1 MSYNNAISIQSDS
14 RTRRTRMTERMRNLV
29 RETHLEPSNF
39 ILPLFVSD
47 RSANYR
53 NEISSMPGVFQFGID
68 HILRQSER
76 AVESKLGGII
86 LFGITDDK
94 DETGSSAHNE
104 MGIVQQTV
112 REIKKRFPELLV
124 ATDVCLC
131 EYTSHGHCGIIKE
144 HDGGEFEIANDETV
158 EELVLEALSHAEAG
172 SDLIS
177 PSDMMDGRIGAIRE
191 ALDEN
196 GFEKLPIMSYS
207 AKFASGFYG
216 PFREAAGSS
225 PSFGDRRSH
234 QMDPANGDEAMRV
247 IERDIREG
255 ADIIMVK
262 PAMSYLDIIRRAKDE
277 FTLPIAAYQVSGE
290 YAMIKAASANGWL
303 DEERVMMESL
313 LSIKRAGAQI
323 ILTYFAFEAAKNL
336 RS

>member
-1 MSYNNAISIQSDS
+1 MNYNTGISIQSES
-14 RTRRTRMTERMRNLV
+14 RTRRTRMTESIRRLV
-29 RETHLEPSNF
+29 RETELHPSNF

-47 RSANYR
+47 AAPNFRK
-53 NEISSMPGVFQFGID
+53 EISSMPGVHQFGID
-68 HILRQSER
+68 HILRQSEQ
-76 AVESKLGGII
+76 AVEAKLGGII
-86 LFGITDDK
+86 LFGITDEK
-94 DETGSSAHNE
+94 DETGSSAHTEN
-104 MGIVQQTV
+104 GIVQRSV

-131 EYTSHGHCGIIKE
+131 EYTSHGHCGIVHE
-144 HDGGEFEIANDETV
+144 TGNGEFEIANDETV
-158 EELVLEALSHAEAG
+158 EQLVLESLSHAEAG

-196 GFEKLPIMSYS
+196 GFVNLPIMSYS
-207 AKFASGFYG
+207 AKYASGFYG

-234 QMDPANGDEAMRV
+234 QMDPANSDEAMRV

-277 FTLPIAAYQVSGE
+277 FTVPIAAYQVSGE
-290 YAMIKAASANGWL
+290 YSMIKAAAANGWL

-313 LSIKRAGAQI
+313 VSIKRAGAQV
-323 ILTYFAFEAAKNL
+323 ILTYFAIEAAKHL
-336 RS
+336 GV

>member
-1 MSYNNAISIQSDS
+1 MFNSEINIPSDS
-14 RTRRTRMTERMRNLV
+14 RTRRTRMNEPIRRLV
-29 RETHLEPSNF
+29 RENELRPSNF
-39 ILPLFVSD
+39 ILPLFASD
-47 RSANYR
+47 RSTNFKH
-53 NEISSMPGVFQFGID
+53 EISSMPGVFQLGLD
-68 HILRQSER
+68 NILRESER
-76 AVESKLGGII
+76 ALEAKLGGII
-86 LFGITDDK
+86 LFGVTDDK
-94 DETGSSAHNE
+94 DDTGSSAHNE
-104 MGIVQQTV
+104 FGIIQQSV

-144 HDGGEFEIANDETV
+144 KENGGFEIDNDETV
-158 EELVLEALSHAEAG
+158 EQLVLESLSHAEAG

-177 PSDMMDGRIGAIRE
+177 PSDMMDGRIGAIRD

-196 GFEKLPIMSYS
+196 GFENLPIMSYS
-207 AKFASGFYG
+207 AKYASGFYG

-234 QMDPANGDEAMRV
+234 QMDPANSDEAMRV

-290 YAMIKAASANGWL
+290 YSMIKAAAANGWL
-303 DEERVMMESL
+303 DEDRVMMESL
-313 LSIKRAGAQI
+313 TSIKRAGASI
-323 ILTYFAFEAAKNL
+323 ILTYFALEAAKKMG
-336 RS
+336 

>member
-1 MSYNNAISIQSDS
+1 MNYNTDPSVASDS
-14 RTRRTRMTERMRNLV
+14 RTRRTRMTQRMRSLV
-29 RETHLEPSNF
+29 RETFLHPANF

-47 RSANYR
+47 ASANFR
-53 NEISSMPGVFQFGID
+53 NPISSMPGVYQLGMD
-68 HILRQSER
+68 NILRESEK
-76 AVESKLGGII
+76 AVEAKLGGII

-104 MGIVQQTV
+104 HGIVQQTV

-131 EYTSHGHCGIIKE
+131 EYTSHGHCGIVKE
-144 HDGGEFEIANDETV
+144 KENGEFEIANDETV
-158 EELVLEALSHAEAG
+158 EQLVMEALSHAEAG

-196 GFEKLPIMSYS
+196 GFENIPIMSYA

-216 PFREAAGSS
+216 PFREAAGST
-225 PSFGDRRSH
+225 PTFGDRRSH
-234 QMDPANGDEAMRV
+234 QMDPANSDEAMRV

-262 PAMSYLDIIRRAKDE
+262 PAMSYLDIVRRAKDE

-290 YAMIKAASANGWL
+290 YSMIKAAAANGWIE
-303 DEERVMMESL
+303 EERVMMESL
-313 LSIKRAGAQI
+313 ISIKRAGASI
-323 ILTYFAFEAAKNL
+323 ILTYFALEAAKRL
-336 RS
+336 S